1 LADNPAA
8 FGESIVTA
16 LLDKYDIAEQ
26 TAAAD
31 KQESTAMNA
40 RRITRRGFLKNA
52 AQTAAVLAAAPL
64 GLGAAENSKRKP
76 NVIII
81 LTDDQGSVDV
91 NCYGAKDLITPNMD
105 ALAKS
110 GVRFGQFYAGAPV
123 CSPSRASLVTG
134 RYPQRAQLAGNAWG
148 ARGLPAEQLTIAE
161 IFKSAGYRTGLF
173 GKWHLGDDMKLSP
186 NAQGFDEFLGHKV
199 GCIDNYSHFFY
210 WSGPNKHDLWKN
222 TKEHFEDGTYFPDI
236 MVREA
241 KRFITENKDREF
253 FLFLPFNTPH
263 YPLQA
268 EQKFVKMYAVM
279 KDIKRKRYA
288 SFVTSLDDKI
298 GQVIA
303 TVDKLKLRN
312 DTIIVFQSDHGHSV
326 EVRTFGGGGSAG
338 PYRGHKFTC
347 WEGGLRVPAM
357 ISWPGKI
364 RAGQVRNQVACSI
377 DWLPTVAEY
386 CGLPEIKTRIDG
398 KSLKAVIESAKAPSP
413 HKTLH
418 WSSCGMWA
426 VRDGKWKLV
435 GGGKSKNLFLSDM
448 KKDVTETKNLA
459 DEFPAVVARLK
470 RLHREWSKEVV
481 KQ

>member
-1 LADNPAA
+1 M
-8 FGESIVTA
+8 ESR
-16 LLDKYDIAEQ
+16 K
-26 TAAAD
+26 
-31 KQESTAMNA
+31 S
-40 RRITRRGFLKNA
+40 TRRSFLQSIGKG
-52 AQTAAVLAAAPL
+52 AAVLALGSAAAS
-64 GLGAAENSKRKP
+64 AADQLARKP
-76 NVIII
+76 NVIVI

-91 NCYGAKDLITPNMD
+91 NCYGAKDLITPHMD

-123 CSPSRASLVTG
+123 CSPSRAALITG
-134 RYPQRAQLAGNAWG
+134 RYPQRAQLASNAGGN
-148 ARGLPAEQLTIAE
+148 RGMPAAQLTMAE
-161 IFKSAGYRTGLF
+161 VFKSAGYRTALF
-173 GKWHLGDDMKLSP
+173 GKWHLGEALDFSP

-210 WSGPNKHDLWKN
+210 WSGPNRHDLWKN

-241 KRFITENKDREF
+241 KRFVTANKDRPF

-268 EQKFVKMYAVM
+268 ERKFVKMYDKM

-303 TVDKLKLRN
+303 AVDKLGLRK
-312 DTIIVFQSDHGHSV
+312 DTIIIFQSDHGHSV

-338 PYRGHKFTC
+338 PYKGHKFTC

-364 RAGQVRNQVACSI
+364 PSGQVRDQVACSI
-377 DWLPTVAEY
+377 DWLPTVAQY
-386 CGLPEIKTRIDG
+386 CKLGKIKRKIDG
-398 KSLKAVIESAKAPSP
+398 KSLLPVIESAKAPSA
-413 HKTLH
+413 HEVLH
-418 WSSCGMWA
+418 WSACGMWA
-426 VRDGKWKLV
+426 VREGKWKLV
-435 GGGKSKNLFLSDM
+435 SAGKSAGLFLSDM
-448 KKDVTETKNLA
+448 EQDVTETKNLA
-459 DEFPAVVARLK
+459 GKFPDVVTRLK
-470 RLHREWSKEVV
+470 RLHQQWSREVV